1 MGVVLL
7 GVVPAS
13 GASELSLR
21 SWRMRDM
28 WGMPSAH
35 AIGTCI
41 GTCICTYIGTMA
53 MMSASEHEQART
65 LSVHAAWQ
73 RRIR

>member
-1 MGVVLL
+1 MAHARYVG
-7 GVVPAS
+7 
-13 GASELSLR
+13 
-21 SWRMRDM
+21 
-28 WGMPSAH
+28 H

-41 GTCICTYIGTMA
+41 GTCICTCICTYIGTMA

>member
-1 MGVVLL
+1 MAHARYVG
-7 GVVPAS
+7 
-13 GASELSLR
+13 
-21 SWRMRDM
+21 
-28 WGMPSAH
+28 H